1 MLNVLYSS
9 IVYLLGLPVTFYFF
23 YNIAEIRSRTILSVF
38 ISIMFFEIGSILNV
52 VFNNT
57 IWLNFIILFSI
68 LFSFSQ
74 CCFKI
79 KLSASLLYSVVLL
92 VFCGVWEFATIFLVS
107 AISNSTTTD
116 YNNDIRILIVIASIG
131 KLFYFFSC
139 LVFIRFV
146 KRNQALTR
154 YPLSF
159 YLYPIIVFAC
169 LLTFWYISANEPIKP
184 ISKTLFAV
192 LSLLLFYSSI
202 MLFVIYQRSP
212 KEESDYI
219 RVKAENERLQ
229 IEKKHYDILEY
240 QNRQLMLYAHDA
252 HNHLSAISSLNDD
265 PRIEQYIKKL
275 IEQLETYKSHC
286 HSGNKILDVILD
298 KYYTEC
304 ELADIRLIID
314 VRTCNLNNID
324 EIDLVAILSNLFD
337 NALRA
342 AKASIER
349 TIRFETA
356 IRNSFYVIV
365 LNNSCDIAPISNGV
379 QLISTKRD
387 SEFHGLGLKSV
398 LKILKKYDGDMSWD
412 YDPYYREFSVTVMIS
427 PPRS

>member
-9 IVYLLGLPVTFYFF
+9 IVYLLELPVTFYFF
-23 YNIAEIRSRTILSVF
+23 YNIAEIRGRTLLSVF
-38 ISIMFFEIGSILNV
+38 ISIVFFEVGAILNV

-57 IWLNFIILFSI
+57 IWLNFIILFAI

-74 CCFKI
+74 CCFRI
-79 KLSASLLYSVVLL
+79 KPSASVLYSVVLL

-107 AISNSTTTD
+107 AVSNSTTTD
-116 YNNDIRILIVIASIG
+116 YNNDVRLLVIIVSIS
-131 KLFYFFSC
+131 KLFYFLSC
-139 LVFIRFV
+139 FLFIRFV
-146 KRNQALTR
+146 KRKQALTR

-192 LSLLLFYSSI
+192 LSLLLFCSSI
-202 MLFVIYQRSP
+202 MLFVIYQRGL
-212 KEESDYI
+212 KEESDYVK
-219 RVKAENERLQ
+219 VKAENDRLQ

-252 HNHLSAISSLNDD
+252 HNHLSAISSLNND

-324 EIDLVAILSNLFD
+324 EIDLVAILGNLFD

-365 LNNSCDIAPISNGV
+365 LKNSCDIAPLSDGV

-398 LKILKKYDGDMSWD
+398 LKVLKKYDGDMSWD